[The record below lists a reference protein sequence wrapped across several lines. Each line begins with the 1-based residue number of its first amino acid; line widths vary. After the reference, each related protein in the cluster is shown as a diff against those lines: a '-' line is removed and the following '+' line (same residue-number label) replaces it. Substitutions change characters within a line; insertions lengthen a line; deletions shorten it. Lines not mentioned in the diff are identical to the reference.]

1 MEETKMAKRKD
12 NTLFKQSVRVFFS
25 RGILVKI
32 SLAII
37 VLFLFVSV
45 FAPILTPYTETEQHL
60 KDKLQAPSSK
70 YLLGTD
76 YIGRDLLTRLLYGA
90 RVSLMCSVLSSLIAA
105 SVGIILGMIAG
116 YYGKIF
122 GSIIMRITDAQL
134 SMPPLVLCMVL
145 ASVFGGGII
154 GVSIVIGITIMPG
167 YIRMIYGQV
176 LGLREND
183 FIVASRLVG
192 QKGYK
197 ILFKHLLPN
206 CFPTII
212 VMFTMN
218 LGTAIMLEASLSF
231 LGIGITAP
239 TPAWGSMVS
248 EGYNYLIRRPNLAL
262 FPGICVLLVVVAFN
276 IVGDAVRD
284 AIDPRLRGKL

>member
-1 MEETKMAKRKD
+1 MAKRKD

>member
-1 MEETKMAKRKD
+1 MTKKD
-12 NTLFKQSVRVFFS
+12 NGLFKQAVRVFFG

-32 SLAII
+32 SLVII
-37 VLFLFVSV
+37 VLFLFAAL
-45 FAPILTPYTETEQHL
+45 FAPVLTPYTDTEQHL
-60 KDKLQAPSSK
+60 KDKLKAPSST

-90 RVSLMCSVLSSLIAA
+90 RVSLVCSVLSSLIAA
-105 SVGIILGMIAG
+105 SVGILLGMIAG
-116 YYGKIF
+116 YYGKWF
-122 GSIIMRITDAQL
+122 GSFIMRVTDAQL

-145 ASVFGGGII
+145 AAVFGGGIF

-167 YIRMIYGQV
+167 YVRMIYGQV

-183 FIVASRLVG
+183 FIIASRLVG
-192 QKGYK
+192 QNGRK

-262 FPGICVLLVVVAFN
+262 YPGICVLLVVIAFN